1 MAHALPRRALGAAAL
16 LLAALA
22 LIAPRVAHAK
32 IDCDLQPTAPI
43 CNPTDP
49 PGTVT
54 GTGTGGGTQ
63 SGPPTVFTTT
73 KTDEF
78 GPGQFM
84 STTTTVDRVQ
94 MTMNSTVRTWTTN
107 WLWGFHGCVEFDLLD
122 AAGHSFL
129 HSQKPCFGVDGTAI
143 GTSDRTDSIQ
153 WHLHPNDAA
162 AIRSVR
168 ITQSLM

>member
-1 MAHALPRRALGAAAL
+1 MAHVLVRRALPAAAL

-43 CNPTDP
+43 CNPPDP
-49 PGTVT
+49 TET
-54 GTGTGGGTQ
+54 
-63 SGPPTVFTTT
+63 GPPSVFTTT
-73 KTDEF
+73 RTDEL
-78 GPGQFM
+78 GSGQFM
-84 STTTTVDRVQ
+84 STTTTVDRVN

-107 WLWGFHGCVEFDLLD
+107 WFWGFHGCVEFDLLD

-129 HSQKPCFGVDGTAI
+129 HSQRPCYGVDGTVI
-143 GTSDRTDSIQ
+143 GTSDRTDLIQ
-153 WHLHPNDAA
+153 WHLHPSDAA
-162 AIRSVR
+162 AIRAVK